1 MEDGSGPD
9 ERGCLLEA
17 KGISKS
23 FGGNSTGSPVV
34 EVVSGFSLR
43 LEPGKL
49 VTMFGPNG
57 CGKTTILNILAGILE
72 PDSGEVIVQSRDP
85 DSLPIGYV
93 FQNHADSLLPWR
105 TVQDNI
111 AFPLEIRRLPL
122 ADQDARVHR
131 RMDQFR
137 LTEHAGK
144 YVYELSGGLK
154 QLVAIA
160 RATVYDPKL
169 LILDEPFSALD
180 YSLSRMLWIR
190 FREFWANQNVTTIF
204 VSHNI
209 DEAVFLGDRVIVLSA
224 CPAKVVADI
233 GVPFGHERSL
243 ALLSSTEFFS
253 TRNRVLQ
260 AFEEGRRG

>member
-1 MEDGSGPD
+1 MGDTSIQSD
-9 ERGCLLEA
+9 RTYLLEA
-17 KGISKS
+17 RGIAKGFPSNIP
-23 FGGNSTGSPVV
+23 GEPRL
-34 EVVSGFSLR
+34 EVVSGFSLK
-43 LEPGKL
+43 LETGKL

-57 CGKTTILNILAGILE
+57 CGKSTILNILAGILE
-72 PDSGEVIVQSRDP
+72 PDSGEVIKNSNNRE
-85 DSLPIGYV
+85 SLSVGYV

-105 TVQDNI
+105 TVHDNI
-111 AFPLEIRRLPL
+111 AFPLEIRRLPS

-131 RMDQFR
+131 RMEQFR

-144 YVYELSGGLK
+144 YIYELSGGLK

-204 VSHNI
+204 VSHNV
-209 DEAVFLGDRVIVLSA
+209 DEAVFLGDRVVVLSSR
-224 CPAKVVADI
+224 PAKVVADI
-233 GVPFGHERSL
+233 DVPFGQERLLS
-243 ALLSSTEFFS
+243 LLSSTEFFS
-253 TRNRVLQ
+253 ARNRVLE
-260 AFEEGRRG
+260 AFEKGRRE